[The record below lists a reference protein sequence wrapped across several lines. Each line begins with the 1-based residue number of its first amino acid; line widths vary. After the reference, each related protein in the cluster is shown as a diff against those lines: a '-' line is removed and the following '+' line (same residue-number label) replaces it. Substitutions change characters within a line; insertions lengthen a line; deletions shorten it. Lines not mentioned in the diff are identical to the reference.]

1 MSKISNVEGD
11 VSCVMVRGKK
21 KVGFSLKMDIEVE
34 KGPQFITIK
43 FEDFN
48 EYSEH
53 EVGNSGSGWA
63 DKLVRDCSGYSKQI
77 QGRGVHG

>member
-1 MSKISNVEGD
+1 
-11 VSCVMVRGKK
+11 MVRGKK
-21 KVGFSLKMDIEVE
+21 KIGFSLKMDIEVE

-53 EVGNSGSGWA
+53 EVKREIVEA
-63 DKLVRDCSGYSKQI
+63 DVLVRDRSWHS
-77 QGRGVHG
+77 